1 VVSLS
6 NHTNDKETI
15 MKIYACS
22 FAIAGA
28 TVVGLIYTA
37 LGVILKM
44 YPAQALKFIGTIHML
59 PKLDYIKS
67 FIKVTPQAIT
77 MGIITHTIFA
87 FIVFWCIAMIY
98 NLLQKLF
105 HK

>member
-1 VVSLS
+1 
-6 NHTNDKETI
+6 

-28 TVVGLIYTA
+28 AAVGLIYTTLA
-37 LGVILKM
+37 VVLKW

-67 FIKVTPQAIT
+67 FIKVTPQAIV

-87 FIVFWCIAMIY
+87 FVIFWFIAMVY
-98 NLLQKLF
+98 NLLQRLF

>member
-1 VVSLS
+1 
-6 NHTNDKETI
+6 

-28 TVVGLIYTA
+28 IVVGLMYTA
-37 LGVILKM
+37 LGIVLKL
-44 YPAQALKFIGTIHML
+44 YPGQSLKFIGTIHML

-77 MGIITHTIFA
+77 MGIITHIILG
-87 FIVFWCIAMIY
+87 FIVFFSIAMIY